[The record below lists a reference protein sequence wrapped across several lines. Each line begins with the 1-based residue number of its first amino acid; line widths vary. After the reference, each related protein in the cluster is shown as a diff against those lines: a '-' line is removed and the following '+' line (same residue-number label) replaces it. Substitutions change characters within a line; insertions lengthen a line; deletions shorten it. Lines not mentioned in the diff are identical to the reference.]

1 MPFTWQINI
10 NKTTGTGFVYEPSTL
25 SGVAQNDQIIWT
37 NNDDK
42 PHWPGITGNN
52 TYFMANQIWPD
63 SSSDTFVPQASGTVH
78 YIDSLH
84 PTATGGT
91 IVVS

>member
-10 NKTTGTGFVYEPSTL
+10 NKKAGGFVYDPNPL
-25 SGVAQNDQIIWT
+25 NDVKVDDQIIWT

-42 PHWPGITGNN
+42 PHFPGLASNH
-52 TYFMANQIWPD
+52 TYFMDYQIPPD
-63 SSSDTFVPQASGTVH
+63 SSSDTFIVGVAGPIA

-84 PTATGGT
+84 PTAPGGT
-91 IVVS
+91 INVS